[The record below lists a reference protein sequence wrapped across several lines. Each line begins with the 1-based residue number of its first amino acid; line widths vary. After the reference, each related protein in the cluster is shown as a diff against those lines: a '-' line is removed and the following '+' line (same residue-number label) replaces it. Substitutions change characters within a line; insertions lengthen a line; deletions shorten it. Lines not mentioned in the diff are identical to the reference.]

1 MKRLT
6 KSIIAAIALTG
17 MATAAQGWEPKRAVE
32 FIVPFSP
39 GGGSDINAR
48 LLVDAIRKNDL
59 SDANIVVKNMTGGT
73 GAVGVTYA
81 ATQPADGLT
90 MVTYVS
96 GQMMAAMTND
106 HEFTV
111 ENLTPLG
118 TLALDTLVLAVKK
131 DSEYADFAELI
142 AAAQASP
149 NTITIGG
156 TGRGG
161 EDGLVFEALNAET
174 GAALQYVP
182 FEGGGQ
188 VLAALLGGHIS
199 AGIFNPSEVAAQAE
213 SGDARALGA
222 FSDERLG
229 GVYADTP
236 TFTEL
241 GYPEAKIVT
250 FRGYAGPADMDPEAV
265 AYWEGVLEKASET
278 PEWKDYIAK
287 NILIPTFMDSAESAA
302 FWKEENARYKRLLT
316 ASGLL
321 E

>member
-1 MKRLT
+1 MKKLS

-17 MATAAQGWEPKRAVE
+17 MATAAQAWEPKRAVE

-59 SDANIVVKNMTGGT
+59 SDANIIVKNMPGGT
-73 GAVGVTYA
+73 GAVGLTYT

-90 MVTYVS
+90 LVTYVS

-111 ENLTPLG
+111 DNLTPLG
-118 TLALDTLVLAVKK
+118 TLALDTLLLVVKS
-131 DSEYADFAELI
+131 DSEYKNFAEFLE
-142 AAAQASP
+142 AAKAAP

-156 TGRGG
+156 TGRGA
-161 EDGLVFEALNAET
+161 EDNMVFEVLNGES
-174 GAALQYVP
+174 GSALQYVP

-188 VLAALLGGHIS
+188 VLAALLGGHIT
-199 AGIFNPSEVAAQAE
+199 AGVFNPSEIAAQAQ
-213 SGDARALGA
+213 SGDARALGS
-222 FSDERLG
+222 FSAERLDG
-229 GVYADTP
+229 IYADTP

-265 AYWEGVLEKASET
+265 AYWEDVLEKASQT

-287 NILIPTFMDSAESAA
+287 NILIPTFMNAADSAA
-302 FWKEENARYKRLLT
+302 FWTEENTRYKRLLT

-321 E
+321 